1 MHFNFFVFNKIVFCF
16 VLLTIHDDMGYKLN
30 EKYFFLLWW
39 RQWVWQRTER
49 EREIRFLHFFAEMLK
64 YRFCSCFQYFF
75 SYFVMLIL
83 FFFKIFFFNI
93 VYLDFFNFFSLN
105 FTRKINICA
114 FKKNFFFFIT
124 SQVFFAEKN
133 LTLNSYCAT
142 SQILKILKNLLLG
155 VKKFSH
161 LIEWQPQNTIVQ
173 HDMI

>member
-1 MHFNFFVFNKIVFCF
+1 
-16 VLLTIHDDMGYKLN
+16 MGYKLN

-114 FKKNFFFFIT
+114 FNHFSSFF
-124 SQVFFAEKN
+124 
-133 LTLNSYCAT
+133 CR
-142 SQILKILKNLLLG
+142 
-155 VKKFSH
+155 KKFDVKFLLCNKSNFENFEES
-161 LIEWQPQNTIVQ
+161 ITWRKKVFAFNRMTTTEYNSTTWYDIIWYN
-173 HDMI
+173 MI